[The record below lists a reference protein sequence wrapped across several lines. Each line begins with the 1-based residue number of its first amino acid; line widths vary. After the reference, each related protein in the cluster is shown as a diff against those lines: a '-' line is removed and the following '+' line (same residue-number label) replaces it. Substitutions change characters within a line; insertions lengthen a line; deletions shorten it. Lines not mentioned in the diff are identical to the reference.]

1 MNRVGWAAV
10 VAAVL
15 IGVTGCGGGG
25 NDGEESGAAAAAP
38 AGPGPEDAG
47 PVTRAKLRLVLDGV
61 AKDTG
66 ALPNDPEWAA
76 SRADSTSPLGA
87 CFVDYKSFDKAAS
100 TLDPHLTNALAAALT
115 GRGWTEAKKRD
126 ERKARDGTVRAVQ
139 AVFKKRGWTIVL
151 DYRLNADDRT
161 LSLSGFEDACVKKVQ
176 AAGGPEA
183 FN

>member
-25 NDGEESGAAAAAP
+25 NDGDANGAAAP
-38 AGPGPEDAG
+38 RGPGPEDSG
-47 PVTRAKLRLVLDGV
+47 PITKAKMRLVLDGV
-61 AKDTG
+61 TKDAG

-100 TLDPHLTNALAAALT
+100 TLDVHLTDGLASALT
-115 GRGWTEAKKRD
+115 GRGWTEPKKRD

-151 DYRLNADDRT
+151 DYRAGAHDRT
-161 LSLSGFEDACVKKVQ
+161 LSLAGFEDACVKKVQ
-176 AAGGPEA
+176 AAGGAEA